1 MKVAWFLTD
10 LAGGGAERLPLILAP
25 YFRETSLHLVLL
37 KNHVQHAL
45 PVPPPRLTAL
55 LPAEA
60 RLGRSA
66 WRLLRAA
73 IEASRDADLLVGGME
88 WDSTLAAVA
97 AGLWLRRPVVAIVHT
112 DLHRLYATLSIPAWR
127 WRIFAWALRRCRAV
141 LAVSR
146 DGGEAAVRFGVPRNR
161 CHVIPNPAPIV
172 NVVTREHASPEASTP
187 KRLLTIGRLVPM
199 KAIDVLVATAA
210 LLGDLDFQWDVLG
223 DGPER
228 ANVEAQ
234 AQRLGLGR
242 RLTFHGFVL
251 DPSPFFES
259 ADLFVL
265 SSRFEGMPL
274 AMTEAMRY
282 GLPLVATRC
291 SHGVEDLVGEGE
303 KAAGLLVP
311 VEDPAA
317 LAAAICGALESPQEF
332 PRWAENA
339 RARVA
344 ELGPPSIAARYEELF
359 KGLIDATD

>member
-127 WRIFAWALRRCRAV
+127 WRLFARPWPKADGYWV
-141 LAVSR
+141 LLPWVYPYFWWQR
-146 DGGEAAVRFGVPRNR
+146 PGWDFNEFGIEFGVG
-161 CHVIPNPAPIV
+161 VW
-172 NVVTREHASPEASTP
+172 
-187 KRLLTIGRLVPM
+187 G
-199 KAIDVLVATAA
+199 
-210 LLGDLDFQWDVLG
+210 W
-223 DGPER
+223 
-228 ANVEAQ
+228 Q
-234 AQRLGLGR
+234 AGIR
-242 RLTFHGFVL
+242 
-251 DPSPFFES
+251 DN
-259 ADLFVL
+259 D
-265 SSRFEGMPL
+265 
-274 AMTEAMRY
+274 
-282 GLPLVATRC
+282 
-291 SHGVEDLVGEGE
+291 
-303 KAAGLLVP
+303 
-311 VEDPAA
+311 
-317 LAAAICGALESPQEF
+317 
-332 PRWAENA
+332 
-339 RARVA
+339 
-344 ELGPPSIAARYEELF
+344 
-359 KGLIDATD
+359 